1 MASGCGNGPSVTA
14 ANKLE
19 LKVRMNT
26 ATFTVSDLSKLRQ
39 NSGQA
44 WLEFLNVPSLSM
56 GIYRIPAGT
65 NDRESHDPHDR
76 DEVYVENAGKGRLT
90 AGGEQFEIGPGVIV
104 YVKAGVEHHFH
115 DVEDDLTVLV
125 FFAGD
130 PRGSDHD
137 PRDPQ

>member
-1 MASGCGNGPSVTA
+1 MRTAS
-14 ANKLE
+14 
-19 LKVRMNT
+19 
-26 ATFTVSDLSKLRQ
+26 FTVSEVSKLRQ
-39 NSGQA
+39 ESGNT
-44 WLEFLNVPSLSM
+44 WLEFLDVAKLSM
-56 GIYRIPAGT
+56 GVYHIPTGT
-65 NDRESHDPHDR
+65 NGRESHDPHDR
-76 DEVYVENAGKGRLT
+76 DEVYVGSAGKGRLT